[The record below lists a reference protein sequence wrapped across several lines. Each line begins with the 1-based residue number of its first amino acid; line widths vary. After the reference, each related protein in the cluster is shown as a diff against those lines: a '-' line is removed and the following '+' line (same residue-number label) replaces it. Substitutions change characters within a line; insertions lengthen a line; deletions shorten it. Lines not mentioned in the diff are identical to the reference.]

1 MKNLELKNSNQEKN
15 YSDYYT
21 KAQEKKNVIPN
32 LKGMS
37 GMDAVALLGN
47 LKVKVKVIGVGKV
60 KKQSLNP
67 GEAIKSDTI
76 ITLELS

>member
-1 MKNLELKNSNQEKN
+1 LNLKNLNQEKN
-15 YSDYYT
+15 YSEYYT
-21 KAQEKKNVIPN
+21 KNQDKKNVIPN

-60 KKQSLNP
+60 KKQSINP

>member
-1 MKNLELKNSNQEKN
+1 
-15 YSDYYT
+15 
-21 KAQEKKNVIPN
+21 
-32 LKGMS
+32 
-37 GMDAVALLGN
+37 
-47 LKVKVKVIGVGKV
+47 VKVIGVGKV